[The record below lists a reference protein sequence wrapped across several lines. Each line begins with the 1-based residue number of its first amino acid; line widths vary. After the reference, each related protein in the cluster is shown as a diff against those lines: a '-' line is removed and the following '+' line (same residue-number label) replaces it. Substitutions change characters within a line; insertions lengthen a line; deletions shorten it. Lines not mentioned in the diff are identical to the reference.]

1 MSFSLYVHIP
11 YCLVK
16 CPYCD
21 FNAYGGRRWPEA
33 CYLDALCA
41 EFQHAIEPAGSPVW
55 QDKQIDWQ
63 DKQIETIY
71 FGGGTPSLFAPAS
84 IDRFLKLA
92 STLCRLAPELEITL
106 EADPASVTKETLS
119 GFRAVGV
126 NRLSLGVQSFQ
137 PDLLKTLGRLHTQDD
152 ALQAISWA
160 REVGFSNLNID
171 IMFAVPGQTAAL
183 LTDDLSR
190 AFSCVPEHI
199 SIYNLTYEEHTP
211 FFSQR
216 QKGQLQPVA
225 EDAEVAMYGQIQ
237 AACRTHGYHQ
247 YEISNF
253 ARPGFSSQH
262 NTRYWTGES
271 YLGLGAGAHSFA
283 GEPDWGMRWSNER
296 NPKTYMN
303 KALSYG
309 STRSF
314 EESLTRDQAVGEF
327 LFLNLRQLT
336 GFDPAVFTDRFGI
349 SLMET
354 FPHVTDFI
362 TEGLMQEEA
371 GRLKLTAEG
380 LLVADTIF
388 ASFV

>member
-1 MSFSLYVHIP
+1 MPFSLYVHIP

-21 FNAYGGRRWPEA
+21 FNAYGGRSWPEER
-33 CYLDALCA
+33 YLDALCA
-41 EFQHAIEPAGSPVW
+41 ELQSALEQPVW
-55 QDKQIDWQ
+55 QDKQKDGQ
-63 DKQIETIY
+63 QNTQIETIY

-84 IDRFLKLA
+84 IDRFLRLV
-92 STLCRLAPELEITL
+92 STLCQLTPELEITL
-106 EADPASVTKETLS
+106 EADPASVTKETLG

-137 PDLLKTLGRLHTQDD
+137 ANLLKTLGRLHTPQD

-160 REVGFSNLNID
+160 REAGFSNLNID
-171 IMFAVPGQTAAL
+171 IMFAVPGQTTAL
-183 LTDDLSR
+183 LADDLSR
-190 AFSCVPEHI
+190 AFSCTPEHI

-225 EDAEVAMYGQIQ
+225 EDAEIGMYGQIQ
-237 AACRTHGYHQ
+237 AACRVHDYQH

-262 NTRYWTGES
+262 NTRYWTGAS
-271 YLGLGAGAHSFA
+271 YLGLGAGAHSFTR
-283 GEPDWGMRWSNER
+283 EPDWGMRWSNER
-296 NPKTYMN
+296 SPKTYMD

-314 EESLTRDQAVGEF
+314 EETLTRDQAVGEF
-327 LFLNLRQLT
+327 LFLNLRQLH
-336 GFDPAVFTDRFGI
+336 GFDPHAFTQRFGMN
-349 SLMET
+349 LLKT
-354 FPHVTDFI
+354 FPQVTDFI
-362 TEGLMQEEA
+362 AEGLLQEEA

-388 ASFV
+388 ATFV

>member
-21 FNAYGGRRWPEA
+21 FNAYGGRSWPEER
-33 CYLDALCA
+33 YLDALCA
-41 EFQHAIEPAGSPVW
+41 EFQHALEYVW
-55 QDKQIDWQ
+55 QDNQDKQQ

-84 IDRFLKLA
+84 IDRFLTLA
-92 STLCRLAPELEITL
+92 SRLCRLAPDLEITL

-137 PDLLKTLGRLHTQDD
+137 PNLLKTLGRLHTQED

-160 REVGFSNLNID
+160 REAGFSNLNID

-183 LTDDLSR
+183 LADDLSR
-190 AFSCVPEHI
+190 AFSCLPTHI

-216 QKGQLQPVA
+216 QKGQLQPVD
-225 EDAEVAMYGQIQ
+225 EDAEVDMYGQIQ
-237 AACRTHGYHQ
+237 AACRAHGYHH

-253 ARPGFSSQH
+253 ARPGFPSQH

-283 GEPDWGMRWSNER
+283 AEPDWGMRWSNER
-296 NPKTYMN
+296 NPKTYMD
-303 KALSYG
+303 KALSALSYG

-314 EESLTRDQAVGEF
+314 EERLTRDQAVGEF
-327 LFLNLRQLT
+327 LFLNLRQLN
-336 GFDPAVFTDRFGI
+336 GFDPAVFADRFGM

-354 FPHVTDFI
+354 FPQLSDFI
-362 TEGLMQEEA
+362 TEGLMQAEA